1 ARLLYQAGC
10 KVIGV
15 SDVSGGIY
23 NPDGLDMDKI
33 SDFTQSGHLLEDYDQ
48 PGLKHIDN
56 FELLTC
62 DTDILI
68 PAALENQITEDV
80 AKEIKTQIIVEGA
93 NGPTTVAADKILD
106 EKGIYVVPDILAN
119 AGGVVVSYFEWVQ
132 NLQRMAWDIDVVNA
146 KLETIMKNAF
156 EDVWQAAN
164 EKNTTM
170 RMGAYM
176 VAIGRLVKA
185 KKIRGIFP

>member
-1 ARLLYQAGC
+1 
-10 KVIGV
+10 
-15 SDVSGGIY
+15 
-23 NPDGLDMDKI
+23 MDKI